1 MMSNGA
7 VVSHIRREIERV
19 NRRLREKDS
28 QPSSADL
35 ALWGALAIA
44 QLNGSVASGEGSATD
59 AELALSDLLVDLMHW
74 CDLRSSVRRRQQTV
88 SFESA
93 LENAKAH
100 YQEERDIASRKTVI
114 SQKRRPRP

>member
-1 MMSNGA
+1 MSNGA
-7 VVSHIRREIERV
+7 VVRHIRREIERV
-19 NRRLREKDS
+19 NRRLRETDS
-28 QPSSADL
+28 RPSKADL

-59 AELALSDLLVDLMHW
+59 AELALSDLLADLMHW
-74 CDLRSSVRRRQQTV
+74 CDLRSSAQRRQTI

-93 LENAKAH
+93 LENAQAY
-100 YQEERDIASRKTVI
+100 YQEECDIASPKTII